1 MSMCLS
7 KLFAGLVDDVS
18 SLAVSDITTD
28 SRRVV
33 PGALFIAC
41 RGEGGHGL
49 EFLSQ
54 ALEAGATAVAWE
66 PEAGLAEPEIP
77 EGIVSFSVEGLGD
90 YVGMLANR
98 YFSQPSVAV
107 SIAGITGTNGK
118 TTTAWLVA
126 GAMDHLGLAAGYMGT
141 LGYGRISS
149 ELETSALTT
158 PGVISVH
165 RRLREMADAGASHVV
180 MEVSSHGL
188 DQSRIAGVQFKTV
201 AFTNLTR
208 DHLDYHG
215 DMKAYQQAKL
225 RLFTE
230 FEFESAVVH
239 VANDFGREL
248 AGLLHKD
255 VHLLTVSTDSEISAD
270 LQLELLAASAEGL
283 HIRFCYE
290 SRKAELKSPL
300 WGRFNVENLA
310 VAAGILIAEGV
321 SLDDAVAALANCK
334 APAGRMELIAGDA
347 SQPLVIVDFA
357 HTPDALDQALTTV
370 RDHCEGDIWC
380 VFGCGGN
387 RDQGKRSQMAAV
399 ASQRA
404 SFTIVTDDNPRDE
417 DPEKIVA
424 DVLSGFL
431 AAHQPQI
438 IHDRDMAIH
447 TAVKSANA
455 GDVVFIA
462 GKGDESYQIKQGEFC
477 EFSDRDAAMRALGK
491 VA

>member
-7 KLFAGLVDDVS
+7 KLFEGLAVDVPA
-18 SLAVSDITTD
+18 LMVSDITTD

-33 PGALFIAC
+33 PDALFMAC
-41 RGEGGHGL
+41 RGVGGHGL

-54 ALEAGATAVAWE
+54 ALTAGAAAVAWE
-66 PEAGLAEPEIP
+66 PEAGLSAPEVPAGVI
-77 EGIVSFSVEGLGD
+77 SFSVEGLGEHAGVIAD
-90 YVGMLANR
+90 RFFAE
-98 YFSQPSVAV
+98 PSAAV

-126 GAMDHLGLAAGYMGT
+126 SAMERLGMSAGYMGT
-141 LGYGRISS
+141 LGYGRVSS
-149 ELETSALTT
+149 ALESTALTT

-165 RRLREMADAGASHVV
+165 RRLRAMADAGASHVV
-180 MEVSSHGL
+180 MEISSHGL
-188 DQSRIAGVQFKTV
+188 DQSRVAGVQFKTV

-215 DMKAYQQAKL
+215 DMKAYEQAKL

-248 AGLLHKD
+248 AALLHKD
-255 VHLLTVSTDSEISAD
+255 VHLLTVSTDSETPAD
-270 LQLELLAASAEGL
+270 LHLELLATTAEGL
-283 HIRFCYE
+283 HIRFCGE
-290 SRKAELKSPL
+290 FGEAELKSPL
-300 WGRFNVENLA
+300 WGHFNVENLA

-321 SLDDAVAALANCK
+321 SLDDAVAALAGCT
-334 APAGRMELIAGDA
+334 APAGRMELIVGDA

-380 VFGCGGN
+380 VFGCGGD
-387 RDQGKRSQMAAV
+387 RDQGKRPEMAAV

-404 SFTIVTDDNPRDE
+404 NFTVVTDDNPRDE
-417 DPEKIVA
+417 DPELIVA
-424 DVLSGFL
+424 DVLRGFP
-431 AAHQPQI
+431 AAQQPQV
-438 IHDRDMAIH
+438 IHNRDAAID
-447 TAVKSANA
+447 TAVKSAGA

-462 GKGDESYQIKQGEFC
+462 GKGDELYQIRQGEFS